1 MLVEGSGSP
10 KFGIKRADKGQ
21 ITSVKDFE
29 ANVLSLCPRAGQI
42 EELWV
47 VCGFYWK

>member
-1 MLVEGSGSP
+1 MLVEESGSP
-10 KFGIKRADKGQ
+10 KFGIKRANKGP
-21 ITSVKDFE
+21 ITPVKDFE
-29 ANVLSLCPRAGQI
+29 ANVLSFCPQAGQI